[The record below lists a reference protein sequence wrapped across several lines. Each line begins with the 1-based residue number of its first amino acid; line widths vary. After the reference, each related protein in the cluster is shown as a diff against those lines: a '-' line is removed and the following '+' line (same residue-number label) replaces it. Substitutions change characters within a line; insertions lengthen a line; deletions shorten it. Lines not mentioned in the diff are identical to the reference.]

1 MIKSH
6 VLGYWHWQTA
16 ARVHTP
22 RALPALAVV
31 APALQ
36 LALALPGHEML
47 HPRQA
52 PATGT
57 SQ

>member
-6 VLGYWHWQTA
+6 VLGYLHWQTA
-16 ARVHTP
+16 PRVHTP
-22 RALPALAVV
+22 SVLPALAVV

-36 LALALPGHEML
+36 LARALAGHEML

-52 PATGT
+52 PSTGA

>member
-1 MIKSH
+1 MIKTH
-6 VLGYWHWQTA
+6 LHRYLHWQTA
-16 ARVHTP
+16 PRVHTF
-22 RALPALAVV
+22 AVV

-36 LALALPGHEML
+36 LGRALAGHEML

-52 PATGT
+52 PSTGA